1 MKNTYTYVDH
11 ISSHY
16 VSSDCVQL
24 MIGYKNFMT
33 MFNKGGIQYHQ
44 VPNSTYDI
52 NSYLSDERRILFPYN
67 DIPLHYG
74 RVGMSKYT
82 YTNQL
87 LNFEERYITVSDNAI
102 IERMAILDKDDAFVV
117 SNVLPIRKRFVR
129 MTREQLED
137 LFRTKNE
144 NGEMSF
150 VMQYDGYLWGEDCFK
165 TIITEDEIVEWAK
178 EQLTKALNDY
188 KNFESEYRGMDSH
201 TYTSYL
207 FASDWLNKNI
217 SNINIDIN
225 SIPKIGLD
233 LGGIVLVKI
242 TNGNISVQLINNI
255 NFIGPNQYEVIIAN
269 LPLMEQAPTRESL
282 RMLGINDLKEPRISR
297 FLNPNIDHN
306 LVRANK
312 RLVRRLK

>member
-117 SNVLPIRKRFVR
+117 SNVLPIRKRFIR
-129 MTREQLED
+129 MTREELED

-150 VMQYDGYLWGEDCFK
+150 VMQPDGYLWYYDSFGNFL
-165 TIITEDEIVEWAK
+165 ITEKEIVELAK
-178 EQLTKALNDY
+178 EELQRVLDADVLDNYAFTAN
-188 KNFESEYRGMDSH
+188 
-201 TYTSYL
+201 
-207 FASDWLNKNI
+207 WLSKNI
-217 SNINIDIN
+217 SRLDIE
-225 SIPKIGLD
+225 SIPKVGLELD
-233 LGGIVLVKI
+233 GVILVKI
-242 TNGNISVQLINNI
+242 INGNISLQRIISVD
-255 NFIGPNQYEVIIAN
+255 FVGPNKYEVIIAD

-297 FLNPNIDHN
+297 FLNSNIDHN

>member
-24 MIGYKNFMT
+24 MIRYKNFMT

-87 LNFEERYITVSDNAI
+87 LNFEERYIIVSDNAI

-117 SNVLPIRKRFVR
+117 SNVLPIRKRFIR
-129 MTREQLED
+129 MTREELED

-150 VMQYDGYLWGEDCFK
+150 VMQPDGYLWYYDSFGNFL
-165 TIITEDEIVEWAK
+165 ITEKEIVELAK
-178 EQLTKALNDY
+178 EELQRVLDADVLDNYAFTAN
-188 KNFESEYRGMDSH
+188 
-201 TYTSYL
+201 
-207 FASDWLNKNI
+207 WLSKNI
-217 SNINIDIN
+217 SRLDIE
-225 SIPKIGLD
+225 SIPKVGLELD
-233 LGGIVLVKI
+233 GVILVKI
-242 TNGNISVQLINNI
+242 INGNISLQRIISVD
-255 NFIGPNQYEVIIAN
+255 FIGPNQYEVIIAN

-297 FLNPNIDHN
+297 LLNPNIDHN

>member
-87 LNFEERYITVSDNAI
+87 LNFEEPYITVSDNAI

-117 SNVLPIRKRFVR
+117 SNVLPIRKRFIR
-129 MTREQLED
+129 MTREELED

-150 VMQYDGYLWGEDCFK
+150 VMQPDGYLWHYDSFGNFL
-165 TIITEDEIVEWAK
+165 ITEKEIVELAK
-178 EQLTKALNDY
+178 EELQGVLDADVLDNYAFTAN
-188 KNFESEYRGMDSH
+188 
-201 TYTSYL
+201 
-207 FASDWLNKNI
+207 WLSKNI
-217 SNINIDIN
+217 SRLDIE
-225 SIPKIGLD
+225 SIPKVGLELD
-233 LGGIVLVKI
+233 GVILVKI
-242 TNGNISVQLINNI
+242 INGNISLQRIISVD
-255 NFIGPNQYEVIIAN
+255 FVGPNKYEVIIAD

-297 FLNPNIDHN
+297 LLNPNIDHN

>member
-24 MIGYKNFMT
+24 MIRYKNFMT

-74 RVGMSKYT
+74 RVGISKYT

-87 LNFEERYITVSDNAI
+87 LNFEEPYITVSENAI

-117 SNVLPIRKRFVR
+117 SNVLPIRKRFIR
-129 MTREQLED
+129 MTREELED

-150 VMQYDGYLWGEDCFK
+150 VMQPDGYLWYYDSFGNFL
-165 TIITEDEIVEWAK
+165 ITEKEIVELAK
-178 EQLTKALNDY
+178 EELQRVLDADVLDNYAFTAN
-188 KNFESEYRGMDSH
+188 
-201 TYTSYL
+201 
-207 FASDWLNKNI
+207 WLSKNI
-217 SNINIDIN
+217 SRLDIE
-225 SIPKIGLD
+225 SIPKVGLELD
-233 LGGIVLVKI
+233 GVILVKI
-242 TNGNISVQLINNI
+242 INGNISLQRIISVD
-255 NFIGPNQYEVIIAN
+255 FVGPNKYEVIIAD

-297 FLNPNIDHN
+297 FLNSNIDHN